1 MLQWVCLLIRDS
13 LMYPRLFLNSFYQVN
28 ITNLKAE
35 VIGIHTLITAGQDRY
50 ICLNFAI
57 YK

>member
-1 MLQWVCLLIRDS
+1 
-13 LMYPRLFLNSFYQVN
+13 MYPRLFLNSFYQVN

-35 VIGIHTLITAGQDRY
+35 VIGIHTFITAGQDRF

>member
-1 MLQWVCLLIRDS
+1 MLQWVCLLIQDS
-13 LMYPRLFLNSFYQVN
+13 LMYHRLFLNSLYQVN
-28 ITNLKAE
+28 ITNLKAG
-35 VIGIHTLITAGQDRY
+35 VIGIHTFITAGQDRF